1 MQQDLVVPEMLSEY
15 ISAYNLVTTADSTL
29 MSEHTPNLLMG
40 IWCTYQNVSNPILE
54 KHFVN
59 VVSPWSTDSEVG
71 HTAQITVN
79 QIIENLLNELVPILN
94 GLHSTEFTRRSW
106 EIIVGPWLTQFVGY
120 IFRRSSTL
128 KRVTDSCEITSM
140 IHYEKDSEYIAA
152 NATSDFRQKSQDPI
166 WQSMVDGLLSTYLY
180 QDRFQHERIS
190 LPVSGFKSL
199 QAAESRNS
207 LKGKIAHLIS
217 RVISSRA
224 LNSKSNKYYLQ
235 TTYLPYLT
243 EIRLHLLLRQLPK
256 IRWISTLQALEKVP
270 LNINLRSSLRDALPV
285 NNPDEI
291 QLSVIRAL
299 PDLFPK
305 CFLEGFQDLV
315 EKCFSSNFP
324 AKPVAIF
331 TSNSFE
337 EDEVF
342 KVWTALQIQNGTSY
356 IVGQHGNNYGT
367 LKDFLLTEQ
376 RTADAFLTWG
386 WSDGRSNTI
395 PAFNLKSSGRRT
407 YKTRG
412 QGIVLIQ
419 DMLWY
424 PTYPRD
430 TDSEFAYYLENQF
443 KFVSLL
449 PEEIRAKLII
459 RLHHTSSNRPF
470 DIVDAWKKFLRSY
483 PEVKIDLGYS
493 SLKKLIRSSALIVHG
508 YDSTGMLE
516 TLSQDIPSVA
526 FIPGGLH
533 QLNDDAL
540 VRYQNL
546 IDAGIVYT
554 NAESA
559 VVGIS
564 EIMQDLT
571 SWRRNERLIRARI
584 DFVTYYSR
592 ISKRPARELATLLKN
607 LQD

>member
-1 MQQDLVVPEMLSEY
+1 MQQDLVVREMESEY
-15 ISAYNLVTTADSTL
+15 ISGYNLVTTADSTL
-29 MSEHTPNLLMG
+29 VSDHTPNLLMG
-40 IWCTYQNVSNPILE
+40 TWCTYQNVSNPILE
-54 KHFVN
+54 KQLVD
-59 VVSPWSTDSEVG
+59 VVSSWSIDSEGG
-71 HTAQITVN
+71 HTTQIYVN

-94 GLHSTEFTRRSW
+94 KLHSQEFTQRSW

-120 IFRRSSTL
+120 VFRRSSTL
-128 KRVTDSCEITSM
+128 KRVIDAYEITSM
-140 IHYEKDSEYIAA
+140 IHYENDPEYTAA
-152 NATSDFRQKSQDPI
+152 NATFDFRQKSQDPI
-166 WQSMVDGLLSTYLY
+166 WQSMVDGLLSNYLY
-180 QDRFQHERIS
+180 QERFQCDRIS

-199 QAAESRNS
+199 KAAESRNS
-207 LKGKIAHLIS
+207 LKGTIAHLVS
-217 RVISSRA
+217 RAFSSRA

-235 TTYLPYLT
+235 TTYLPYIT
-243 EIRLHLLLRQLPK
+243 EIRLHLLLGQLPK
-256 IRWISTLQALEKVP
+256 IRWISTLQELEKVP
-270 LNINLRSSLRDALPV
+270 LNINLRSLLADALPI
-285 NNPDEI
+285 NNTNEI
-291 QLSVIRAL
+291 QFSVIKAL
-299 PDLFPK
+299 PHLFPK
-305 CFLEGFQDLV
+305 CFLEGFKDLV
-315 EKCFSSNFP
+315 QKCFSSNFP
-324 AKPVAIF
+324 AEPVAIF

-395 PAFNLKSSGRRT
+395 PAFNLKSSGRRK

-412 QGIVLIQ
+412 QSIVLIQ

-430 TDSEFAYYLENQF
+430 TDSEFADYLENQF

-459 RLHHTSSNRPF
+459 RLHHTSSNRPL
-470 DIVDAWKKFLRSY
+470 DVVEAWKKFLRPY

-493 SLKKLIRSSALIVHG
+493 PLKKLIRSSALIVHG

-546 IDAGIVYT
+546 IDAGIIYT
-554 NAESA
+554 NTELA
-559 VVGIS
+559 VAGIS
-564 EIMQDLT
+564 EIMQDLS
-571 SWRRNERLIRARI
+571 SWWRNERIIRARI
-584 DFVTYYSR
+584 NFVAYYSR
-592 ISKRPARELATLLKN
+592 ISKRPARELAALLKN
-607 LQD
+607 L